1 MARAAGYTKC
11 PKCGRPI
18 AGGGRCPAC
27 ASEQRAK
34 PVADFSGRPASAG
47 RGTWTV
53 RLLLGALVLVLAYAV
68 GQVSRWRPAAP
79 PVVPTAVPTR
89 AESTK
94 LGLGEEKRRE
104 IFREILLAED
114 WAQVEADRRHPALDP
129 SASSEAWERH
139 GQVREQF
146 RKQAS
151 LESAKAIAKRY
162 GVTLDDLRAIAS
174 EGVAAAW
181 PRPPRQSLR

>member
-18 AGGGRCPAC
+18 AGGGRCTSC
-27 ASEQRAK
+27 ASQPRAK
-34 PVADFSGRPASAG
+34 PVAGFVDRPAKPG

-53 RLLLGALVLVLAYAV
+53 RLLLAVLVLALAYAV
-68 GQVSRWRPAAP
+68 GRVSSWRPAAP

-94 LGLGEEKRRE
+94 LGLTEEKRRE
-104 IFREILLAED
+104 VFREILLAED
-114 WAQVEADRRHPALDP
+114 WAQVEADRRHPPLDP
-129 SASSEAWERH
+129 SATSDAWERH
-139 GQVREQF
+139 GQVRESF

-151 LESAKAIAKRY
+151 LESAKAIGKRY
-162 GVTLDDLRAIAS
+162 GLSLDQLRAIAT
-174 EGVAAAW
+174 EGAQAGW
-181 PRPPRQSLR
+181 PRPPRRSLR